1 MIFPQRVSSSA
12 AQPSWVWIIYSL
24 GAINLIYR
32 RVIRSSIITFAS
44 TRVRDDVKLN
54 KYRTSLL
61 LASCYASRGLCCR
74 KMPVRPSV
82 RLFVCLSVRH
92 TPVVCRNS
100 SSKIFSPS
108 DSHTIL
114 VFPHQAVWQYSH
126 RDRRNGGVECSDGM
140 KNRDFQPISR
150 FISEMVQYRIIVTM
164 EREEKTIPKL
174 SNCTIF
180 NDLQ

>member
-1 MIFPQRVSSSA
+1 VTLFEEMILPQRVSSSA

-92 TPVVCRNS
+92 TPVV
-100 SSKIFSPS
+100 
-108 DSHTIL
+108 IL